1 MDFTFSTLLLVTI
14 FLLKIVAGFYYYV
27 KRWSKQKDI
36 LS

>member
-14 FLLKIVAGFYYYV
+14 FLLKIVTGFYYYV